1 MRTVNPTTR
10 DLRRINRHTIL
21 QTIYEA
27 EAISR
32 LALSQRCGLSTGT
45 VTNVV
50 AELLAEEIVREAGFE
65 ASEGGRRRTI
75 LTLNRHYGYFIGAE
89 VGESEIVLALFDL
102 TLRNVGTVTYH
113 PTHEEKKKI
122 TPERAVEFLVEGI
135 WRLLKDAQ
143 IASEKVLGIGLAV
156 PGIVEHI
163 ERELVFAPCW
173 GWQPV
178 ALKEMLR
185 AHVDFPLYLE
195 NGSKTIALAE
205 VQHIPNRQME
215 TVAVVNLGTGVGA
228 GIIYEGKLYR
238 GATNSA
244 GEWGHTI
251 MELDGK
257 RCRCGREGCLEA
269 YIGAPGIIDH
279 FRTLAPESP
288 LLQSHDEMQIIKAL
302 HSSALDKEPHALQ
315 VLSDTAHYL
324 GAGLANLINL
334 FNPQRVILSG
344 WIGRQLGG
352 YLLPEVRHYV
362 ERYALKQAYEA
373 SEIVVGQF
381 GMDAGS
387 TGAAMLALEDFL
399 TNAMQ

>member
-1 MRTVNPTTR
+1 MRTINPTTR
-10 DLRRINRHTIL
+10 DLRRMNRRTIL
-21 QTIYEA
+21 QAIYEA

-32 LALSQRCGLSTGT
+32 LELSQRCGLSTGT

-50 AELLAEEIVREAGFE
+50 ADLLTEEVVREAGFE

-89 VGESEIVLALFDL
+89 VGESEIVLELFDL
-102 TLRNVGTVTYH
+102 TLHKVGSVTYH
-113 PTHEEKKKI
+113 PTYEEN
-122 TPERAVEFLVEGI
+122 TPERAVEYIVEGI
-135 WRLLKDAQ
+135 WRLLMEAR
-143 IASEKVLGIGLAV
+143 IAPEKVLGIGLAV
-156 PGIVEHI
+156 PGIVERT

-178 ALKEMLR
+178 ALKEMLG

-205 VQHIPNRQME
+205 VQRIPNRQRE

-251 MELDGK
+251 MALNGK
-257 RCRCGREGCLEA
+257 LCRCGRQGCLEA
-269 YIGAPGIIDH
+269 YIGAPGIIDR
-279 FRTLAPESP
+279 FRALAPESP
-288 LLQSHDEMQIIKAL
+288 LLQSREEMQVIKAL
-302 HSSALDKEPHALQ
+302 TNAALYREPHALQ
-315 VLSDTAHYL
+315 VFSETAHYL

-344 WIGRQLGG
+344 WVGIQLGA
-352 YLLPEVRHYV
+352 YLLPDVLHYV
-362 ERYALKQAYEA
+362 EGYALKQPYEA
-373 SEIVVGQF
+373 TQIVVGQL

-387 TGAAMLALEDFL
+387 IGAVMLALENFL
-399 TNAMQ
+399 TNVVQ